1 MKWVRKERKEA
12 LPVVDASL
20 QNPQP
25 ECVTSSQLTF
35 LSSIVYLVKTP
46 EKCRS
51 VVLHLQKLLLHNQR
65 MKTFAIQR
73 PNRDLGPSPLPQ
85 LQK

>member
-25 ECVTSSQLTF
+25 ECVTSSQLTIF
-35 LSSIVYLVKTP
+35 IVNTLPIKNARKNP
-46 EKCRS
+46 
-51 VVLHLQKLLLHNQR
+51 
-65 MKTFAIQR
+65 
-73 PNRDLGPSPLPQ
+73 DL
-85 LQK
+85 

>member
-25 ECVTSSQLTF
+25 ECVTSSQLPIF
-35 LSSIVYLVKTP
+35 IVNSLPSKNAREMSS
-46 EKCRS
+46 
-51 VVLHLQKLLLHNQR
+51 
-65 MKTFAIQR
+65 
-73 PNRDLGPSPLPQ
+73 
-85 LQK
+85 